1 MVEKEDIRQHVEA
14 SLEAFNRAG
23 AALHRAQA
31 SVETLEP
38 EAALEDLAECS
49 ELLATADDEVQEGL
63 AWAEKG
69 LETGLI
75 RSAYEELA
83 DEHTSP
89 FEHGDRIFGN
99 LRRQGELDD
108 VFLSDDEAWNHLQEA
123 GITGNPFAGYE
134 RYASFLTRVRD
145 HVDGLARD
153 VENGVDEERLR
164 TSMWRASVAYMR
176 TKNLLQMLEFINRE
190 TR

>member
-1 MVEKEDIRQHVEA
+1 MVEKADIREHVEA
-14 SLEAFNRAG
+14 SLEAFNLAG

-31 SVETLEP
+31 SIETLEA
-38 EAALEDLAECS
+38 EDALEDLAECS
-49 ELLATADDEVQEGL
+49 DLLATADEEVQEAL
-63 AWAEKG
+63 DWAEKG

-89 FEHGDRIFGN
+89 FEHGERIFGN
-99 LRRQGELDD
+99 LKRQGELDG
-108 VFLSDDEAWNHLQEA
+108 VFLPDETTWEHFEGS

-134 RYASFLTRVRD
+134 RYASFVTRTRD

-153 VENGVDEERLR
+153 VERGVDEERLR
-164 TSMWRASVAYMR
+164 TSVWRASSTYVR
-176 TKNLLQMLEFINRE
+176 TKNLVQMLEFINRE